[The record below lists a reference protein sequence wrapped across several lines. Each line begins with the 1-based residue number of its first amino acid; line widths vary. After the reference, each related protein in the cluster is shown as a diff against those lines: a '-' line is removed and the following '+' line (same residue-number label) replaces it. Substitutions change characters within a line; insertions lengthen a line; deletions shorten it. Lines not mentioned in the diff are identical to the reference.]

1 MDHLSNLIQLS
12 MEAALNPCLAERQ
25 WPQKAAD
32 MNPNWDAKTT
42 LTQPSI
48 RKVKKTI
55 HIYIYNMQCMYLY
68 IYIYVCVC
76 IYNYICV

>member
-1 MDHLSNLIQLS
+1 

-48 RKVKKTI
+48 RKVKKNNT
-55 HIYIYNMQCMYLY
+55 YIYNMQCMYLY
-68 IYIYVCVC
+68 IYICVCVYIIIYVCDCVCVC
-76 IYNYICV
+76 LCV